1 MSYSAPWNAPKRRVI
16 DLDQATLTTPPVVT
30 HAPMSDATPAAPKK
44 ESKPAATPKPKPV
57 VEEVVEEVV
66 EPVEE
71 PETEE

>member
-1 MSYSAPWNAPKRRVI
+1 MGYSAPWNAPKRRVI

-44 ESKPAATPKPKPV
+44 ETKKAAAPKPV
-57 VEEVVEEVV
+57 EPVV

-71 PETEE
+71 PEVEE